1 MEGHTEKGKNADT
14 HFTNFKE
21 RAESASVK
29 MVTRRFETSQLRE
42 KSFRDKLIQLK
53 GEIFTPSVFLFHA

>member
-21 RAESASVK
+21 RAESARVK
-29 MVTRRFETSQLRE
+29 MVTRRFETS
-42 KSFRDKLIQLK
+42 
-53 GEIFTPSVFLFHA
+53 